1 MPPARKLARL
11 QSNNDDLRRYQFLTR
26 RLTVAMARKKL
37 IPDESDESNDPV
49 AEPALEIA
57 LAELTQIVNTLE
69 SGQEPLDQSL
79 QRFERGMALLRICH
93 RRLDEAAQRIEIV
106 TRIGSTGLPETAPF
120 DGRATLSKD
129 SQSVSPARR
138 KSRDTGE
145 SQSDSDN
152 ELLF

>member
-11 QSNNDDLRRYQFLTR
+11 QSNNDDLRRYQLLTR

-79 QRFERGMALLRICH
+79 QRFERGMALLPGGAAAGDFGLIHVELDQQLLGIHADAVALLHQADRSADGGL
-93 RRLDEAAQRIEIV
+93 RRDVADHQI
-106 TRIGSTGLPETAPF
+106 
-120 DGRATLSKD
+120 GRAH
-129 SQSVSPARR
+129 V
-138 KSRDTGE
+138 
-145 SQSDSDN
+145 
-152 ELLF
+152 